1 MSSNTECPY
10 EVGILKHRRKYFLYV
25 ITALL
30 IPIAACLLV
39 GVMEKPSMWISR
51 SGALMACAAF
61 LAHLEVGGMRGSLS
75 VSMAGSTY
83 YATRTKYFSQIGICD
98 RVAIATVIIG
108 TVVWGF
114 GDLLPLGSA

>member
-1 MSSNTECPY
+1 
-10 EVGILKHRRKYFLYV
+10 
-25 ITALL
+25 
-30 IPIAACLLV
+30 
-39 GVMEKPSMWISR
+39 
-51 SGALMACAAF
+51 MACAAF

-75 VSMAGSTY
+75 VSMAGPTY
-83 YATRTKYFSQIGICD
+83 YATRIKYFSQIGICD